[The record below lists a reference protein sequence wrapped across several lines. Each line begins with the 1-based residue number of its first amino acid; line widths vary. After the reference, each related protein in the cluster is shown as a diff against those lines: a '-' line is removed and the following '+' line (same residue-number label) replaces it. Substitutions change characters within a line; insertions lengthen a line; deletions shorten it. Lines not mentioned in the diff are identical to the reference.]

1 MPAPDPGFESFR
13 FGGKPAHF
21 IGGAIR
27 ESGLVSEG
35 DRGVV
40 LVSGGADSVALLL
53 GLHLVLGAGQLV
65 ALHVNYGLRPTA
77 DDDERLVRR
86 ICEQLEVELVVLRAG
101 EAEGNM
107 QAWAR
112 KIRLDEAERI
122 RSERGLDWIAVGH
135 NRSDQVETFIY
146 RLVSSPGAR
155 SLLAMPPRSGNLI
168 RPLLTL
174 DRGLIRTMLERVTHS
189 EDPTN
194 DDPAFARNRIRL
206 EVMPALEQVNC
217 GAELNVVRTR
227 AELAEDEEALMRLAV
242 DAVALSGAAG
252 PGGSRGIPAKSLEDQ
267 PPAVRRRMIRHLAEA
282 ELDRPVA
289 VSADLA
295 SDVLRLAGMPEGGR
309 LDLGG
314 GDSLLAE
321 AGRVRVCPGGGTGHD
336 AVPEPARIDLEAGVA
351 TFGGWEIESSRGV
364 EAEVRSAFG
373 DPWAAFL
380 DLDDLL
386 IWLIEKSPGP
396 DDLLLQ
402 VRPWRFGDRIEPLGM
417 SGSKSLQDVFTDAL
431 VPASRRQ
438 SWPVLVVG
446 EKIIWVPGLVR
457 SRHLLIA
464 GPDRDV
470 ISLHARPPFS
480 I

>member
-1 MPAPDPGFESFR
+1 M
-13 FGGKPAHF
+13 
-21 IGGAIR
+21 
-27 ESGLVSEG
+27 
-35 DRGVV
+35 

-53 GLHLVLGAGQLV
+53 GLHLVLGAGHLV

-206 EVMPALEQVNC
+206 EVMPALEQVNS

-227 AELAEDEEALMRLAV
+227 AELAEDEEVLMRLAV
-242 DAVALSGAAG
+242 
-252 PGGSRGIPAKSLEDQ
+252 
-267 PPAVRRRMIRHLAEA
+267 
-282 ELDRPVA
+282 
-289 VSADLA
+289 
-295 SDVLRLAGMPEGGR
+295 
-309 LDLGG
+309 
-314 GDSLLAE
+314 
-321 AGRVRVCPGGGTGHD
+321 
-336 AVPEPARIDLEAGVA
+336 
-351 TFGGWEIESSRGV
+351 
-364 EAEVRSAFG
+364 
-373 DPWAAFL
+373 
-380 DLDDLL
+380 
-386 IWLIEKSPGP
+386 
-396 DDLLLQ
+396 
-402 VRPWRFGDRIEPLGM
+402 
-417 SGSKSLQDVFTDAL
+417 
-431 VPASRRQ
+431 
-438 SWPVLVVG
+438 
-446 EKIIWVPGLVR
+446 
-457 SRHLLIA
+457 
-464 GPDRDV
+464 
-470 ISLHARPPFS
+470 
-480 I
+480 

>member
-1 MPAPDPGFESFR
+1 
-13 FGGKPAHF
+13 
-21 IGGAIR
+21 
-27 ESGLVSEG
+27 
-35 DRGVV
+35 
-40 LVSGGADSVALLL
+40 
-53 GLHLVLGAGQLV
+53 
-65 ALHVNYGLRPTA
+65 
-77 DDDERLVRR
+77 
-86 ICEQLEVELVVLRAG
+86 
-101 EAEGNM
+101 
-107 QAWAR
+107 
-112 KIRLDEAERI
+112 
-122 RSERGLDWIAVGH
+122 
-135 NRSDQVETFIY
+135 
-146 RLVSSPGAR
+146 
-155 SLLAMPPRSGNLI
+155 
-168 RPLLTL
+168 
-174 DRGLIRTMLERVTHS
+174 
-189 EDPTN
+189 
-194 DDPAFARNRIRL
+194 
-206 EVMPALEQVNC
+206 
-217 GAELNVVRTR
+217 
-227 AELAEDEEALMRLAV
+227 
-242 DAVALSGAAG
+242 
-252 PGGSRGIPAKSLEDQ
+252 
-267 PPAVRRRMIRHLAEA
+267 
-282 ELDRPVA
+282 
-289 VSADLA
+289 
-295 SDVLRLAGMPEGGR
+295 AGMPEGGR

-314 GDSLLAE
+314 GDSLLVE